1 MKTRADR
8 GDERDLHGEGRR
20 LSTVA
25 SQSYSVSRTTF
36 ACSRTR
42 DGYVERESSRQAAQG
57 EEELAIPVAS
67 HSELPIKCS
76 VAVTVS
82 GNKR

>member
-1 MKTRADR
+1 MKKGICT
-8 GDERDLHGEGRR
+8 R

-25 SQSYSVSRTTF
+25 SQSYSVSRTTS

-42 DGYVERESSRQAAQG
+42 DGHVERESIRQAAHG

-67 HSELPIKCS
+67 HSELPIKYS

-82 GNKR
+82 GNNR